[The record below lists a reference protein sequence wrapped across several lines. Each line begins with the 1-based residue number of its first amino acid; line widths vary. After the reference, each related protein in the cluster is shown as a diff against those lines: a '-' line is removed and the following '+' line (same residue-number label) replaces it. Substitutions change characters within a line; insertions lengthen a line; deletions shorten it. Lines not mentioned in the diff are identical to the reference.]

1 MCSYKSVQQVYHMQV
16 WEHLLLHSWRA
27 WHGVPAKRL
36 RSQGVCRTSLFFL
49 TSIHVFDS
57 MVFVLLCGATPLPV
71 WLEAKLK
78 LCFQDSHVWTSSRQ
92 RAHLPSGVVGSSI
105 CIVNEG
111 AILLFKMPTFADHNN
126 HRTPPNQK
134 TNFHR
139 KLWEKDLYFR
149 QLWEF
154 VGFFWG
160 PWTLNL
166 KNHSKVF
173 WGENPPPTDPT
184 NRFATQLCSI
194 WQWDRCEVASFSLH
208 LEIGRF
214 RHICPKLTLDQWIC
228 SLCPKKKSK
237 THSITTCHVLESSHG
252 DFWRCRQYQWFF
264 FHSDINPTQSL
275 RSFI

>member
-49 TSIHVFDS
+49 TSIRFFDS

-126 HRTPPNQK
+126 HRT
-134 TNFHR
+134 
-139 KLWEKDLYFR
+139 
-149 QLWEF
+149 
-154 VGFFWG
+154 
-160 PWTLNL
+160 TLNL
-166 KNHSKVF
+166 KNHSKAF

-194 WQWDRCEVASFSLH
+194 WQWDRCEVASFSVH

-214 RHICPKLTLDQWIC
+214 RHICPKLTLDQRIC
-228 SLCPKKKSK
+228 SLCPKKRAK
-237 THSITTCHVLESSHG
+237 L
-252 DFWRCRQYQWFF
+252 
-264 FHSDINPTQSL
+264 TQSPRVMCWKVHTGTFEGVDNTNGFFSTQTL
-275 RSFI
+275 IPLNL